1 MEKQL
6 YLCYNVIRGKRRC
19 AEWLRLKNKTERTNT
34 MKTTEKRRHIFG
46 TIAFILAFA
55 MLAIPL
61 MHMPVGAAIIVGSKK
76 RKETF

>member
-1 MEKQL
+1 
-6 YLCYNVIRGKRRC
+6 
-19 AEWLRLKNKTERTNT
+19 

-76 RKETF
+76 RKETI